1 MEPIFRRANIFNRE
15 NKEVI
20 YIFSNTLLLIT
31 FYAGDLPQG
40 KYNSFEHNTKIAI
53 LFLKIPAL
61 YWIASALVHE
71 NSSSHFLASSAYSVG
86 LHYGEIQTPYFQAS
100 YFHCLPTAT

>member
-1 MEPIFRRANIFNRE
+1 MEPIFRRANILNRE

-40 KYNSFEHNTKIAI
+40 KYNSLQHNTKQNSRYYV
-53 LFLKIPAL
+53 LKIAPSYL
-61 YWIASALVHE
+61 PVSALFHE
-71 NSSSHFLASSAYSVG
+71 NSSSNFLASNAQSFS
-86 LHYGEIQTPYFQAS
+86 
-100 YFHCLPTAT
+100 